1 MFKIWSV
8 IAFVVTA
15 ILATNAGRAA
25 EVFATPELV
34 AQAEAEG
41 NLVLYS
47 GELLEDEMAQINA
60 FKAKFPK
67 IKVELVRQTSQK
79 LVPIIEAEISTNK
92 LRADIIDLTDWGT
105 AVRFADQFAEYA
117 PPNASEFKSVG
128 QNLGKLWPRFTFTAV
143 IVYNTALVEKIRR
156 KIGRTLSI
164 QNTRESSRSLS
175 LGPAGR
181 LGAVSCSNARN
192 SGWTIGPSRRR

>member
-117 PPNASEFKSVG
+117 PRMP
-128 QNLGKLWPRFTFTAV
+128 
-143 IVYNTALVEKIRR
+143 
-156 KIGRTLSI
+156 LS
-164 QNTRESSRSLS
+164 
-175 LGPAGR
+175 
-181 LGAVSCSNARN
+181 SNR
-192 SGWTIGPSRRR
+192 